1 MNQFLCTVREKLN
14 NGITETGNP
23 LLKDEYTVSPKN
35 ATFSFIPVT
44 PKQLIETMGK
54 FTTSQGT
61 GLDYISSFFLK
72 MGMPVLAR
80 SLSQLINMSMSL
92 GLFPDDWKIARVTP
106 IYKDGSE
113 DEISNSRPI
122 SVLPVVSRLFEKLV
136 YDQFH
141 GFLNVNKLLFSQ

>member
-1 MNQFLCTVREKLN
+1 MNAYLKKTYFTNIIHEAEGNLKETWSTVSKLVNKRSKTTKIQSFKADGIAIFDSREIATSMNQFLCTVREKLN

-61 GLDYISSFFLK
+61 G
-72 MGMPVLAR
+72 
-80 SLSQLINMSMSL
+80 
-92 GLFPDDWKIARVTP
+92 
-106 IYKDGSE
+106 
-113 DEISNSRPI
+113 RP
-122 SVLPVVSRLFEKLV
+122 
-136 YDQFH
+136 
-141 GFLNVNKLLFSQ
+141 